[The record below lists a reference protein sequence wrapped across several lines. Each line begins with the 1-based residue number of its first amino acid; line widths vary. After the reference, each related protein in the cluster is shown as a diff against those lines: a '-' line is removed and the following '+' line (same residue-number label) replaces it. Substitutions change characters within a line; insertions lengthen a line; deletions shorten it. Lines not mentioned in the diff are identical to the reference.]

1 MSAPRTAF
9 RPRQSPRLSP
19 LRRAQRG
26 VILFI
31 SLIVLVAM
39 TLAGIALM
47 RSVDT
52 NVLIAGNLAFK
63 QGTTAIAD
71 VGVEAARGWLSAPS
85 GSLDQ
90 DQPGA
95 SFYWANWQT
104 ALSDFIGATAT
115 TSDDYNWGQAGTA
128 TSPDPAYTIQYVI
141 HRLCGSAGKPSDIGT
156 CLQSSVA
163 SGGTGAGGS
172 KGVVSYGQQALPST
186 STIFYRVTVKVTG
199 PRNTV
204 SYVQA
209 VLN

>member
-1 MSAPRTAF
+1 MKTKRRFPHRTA
-9 RPRQSPRLSP
+9 
-19 LRRAQRG
+19 RRAQRG

-39 TLAGIALM
+39 TLAGIAMM

-71 VGVEAARGWLSAPS
+71 VGIEAARNWLSAPS

-90 DQPGA
+90 DQPGS
-95 SFYWANWQT
+95 SFYWANRQDLIT
-104 ALSDFIGATAT
+104 DFIGATAAT
-115 TSDDYNWGQAGTA
+115 TDDYNWGQAGTA

-141 HRLCGSAGKPSDIGT
+141 HRLCGSSGAPASTGT
-156 CLQSSVA
+156 CLQSAVA
-163 SGGTGAGGS
+163 SAGGSSGGS
-172 KGVVSYGQQALPST
+172 KGVVSYGNQALPST

-199 PRNTV
+199 PRNTS

-209 VLN
+209 ILN

>member
-1 MSAPRTAF
+1 MSAL
-9 RPRQSPRLSP
+9 RPRRSPA
-19 LRRAQRG
+19 RAQRG

-63 QGTTAIAD
+63 QGTTAVAD
-71 VGVEAARGWLSAPS
+71 IGVEAARNWLSAPS

-95 SFYWANWQT
+95 SFYWANWQQGQ
-104 ALSDFIGATAT
+104 SDFMGATAT

-163 SGGTGAGGS
+163 SGGSGTGGS
-172 KGVVSYGQQALPST
+172 KGVVSYGQQALPSV
-186 STIFYRVTVKVTG
+186 STIFYRVTVRVTG
-199 PRNTV
+199 PRNST

-209 VLN
+209 ILN

>member
-1 MSAPRTAF
+1 MSAPR
-9 RPRQSPRLSP
+9 RSPV
-19 LRRAQRG
+19 RRAQRG

-71 VGVEAARGWLSAPS
+71 VGVEAARAWLQAPS
-85 GSLDQ
+85 GSLEQ

-115 TSDDYNWGQAGTA
+115 TADDYDWTGAGTA
-128 TSPDPAYTIQYVI
+128 ASPDPSYTIQYVI
-141 HRLCGSAGKPSDIGT
+141 HRLCGSAGRPSDIGT
-156 CLQSSVA
+156 CLQSAVA
-163 SGGTGAGGS
+163 SSGGGGGGS
-172 KGVVSYGQQALPST
+172 KGVVSYGQQALPSS
-186 STIFYRVTVKVTG
+186 STIFYRVTVRVTG

-209 VLN
+209 ILN